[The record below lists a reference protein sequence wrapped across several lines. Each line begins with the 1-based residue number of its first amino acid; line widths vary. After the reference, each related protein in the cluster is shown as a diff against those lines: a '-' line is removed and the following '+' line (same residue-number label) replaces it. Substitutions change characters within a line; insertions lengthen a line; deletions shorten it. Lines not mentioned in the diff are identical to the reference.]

1 MAKEADNK
9 KGNMPKMDQFRGGIT
24 VGMTKSGQEV
34 FKAPVTGQHKP
45 KSKDASNLKKNSY

>member
-9 KGNMPKMDQFRGGIT
+9 KGNMPKMDQFRGGIA

-34 FKAPVTGQHKP
+34 FKAPIVSQHKP
-45 KSKDASNLKKNSY
+45 KSTDKK